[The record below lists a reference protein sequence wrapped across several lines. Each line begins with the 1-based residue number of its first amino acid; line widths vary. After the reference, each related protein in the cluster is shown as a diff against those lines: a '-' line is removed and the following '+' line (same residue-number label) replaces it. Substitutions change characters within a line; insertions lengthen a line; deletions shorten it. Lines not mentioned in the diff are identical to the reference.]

1 MRSRNDEKRFHFVRK
16 WSVGW
21 EELFLAAFSSDWC
34 WNSKTRILFH
44 FVERCVCVI
53 MAKPSIWSSKY
64 HLHLERGFVQHE
76 EGSETRSCSSAD
88 SAPGLLPLPGALQNT
103 QEEMES
109 LVCKISPAR
118 SFYLWH
124 EWDLLVGADRAVWL
138 LRAPFPAV
146 FGASG
151 VASAGIGPWI
161 WLEGAEGGQLT
172 AVISPCCSLSAAQ
185 ALLHCKDIA
194 ARQLGRVGRESS
206 QRCQSLLG
214 ELNPAVP
221 VLSETGWKK

>member
-1 MRSRNDEKRFHFVRK
+1 
-16 WSVGW
+16 
-21 EELFLAAFSSDWC
+21 
-34 WNSKTRILFH
+34 
-44 FVERCVCVI
+44 
-53 MAKPSIWSSKY
+53 MAEPFWSSTCD
-64 HLHLERGFVQHE
+64 LHLERGFVQHQ

-88 SAPGLLPLPGALQNT
+88 SAPGLLPLPGAVQNI

-109 LVCKISPAR
+109 LVCKISPAC

-124 EWDLLVGADRAVWL
+124 EWDLLVGAARTVWL

-194 ARQLGRVGRESS
+194 ARQLGEWEENSARGVTHCLER
-206 QRCQSLLG
+206 
-214 ELNPAVP
+214 LNPAVP
-221 VLSETGWKK
+221 ALCFQRQAWKK